1 MFDSIRI
8 LVREPLLHFFV
19 VAGGLFLLFNYV
31 SGSNTVDDDQIVV
44 STGQIEHFVSL
55 FLKTRQRLPNDEEL
69 RGLIDNFVVEEMLYR
84 EAIAIGFDRDDTI
97 IRRRLKQKMEFL
109 LDDFATVVPTEAD
122 LQQFLQSN
130 PERFRLDARISFEQV
145 FLQTS
150 SRDKAE
156 TVLSELRANKI
167 ANPDSI
173 SESHLIPG
181 RFDDVRQAE
190 VTSRL
195 GNDFVTALFALD
207 VGQWTGPIESP
218 YGIHLLR
225 IKEKTEG
232 LVPPL
237 AEIRNEVE
245 REWLFDFR
253 TAAKQQLLDEMKAKY
268 TITIEPY
275 EAG

>member
-1 MFDSIRI
+1 MFDSIRM

-19 VAGGLFLLFNYV
+19 AAGGLFLLFNYV
-31 SGSNTVDDDQIVV
+31 SGSNTIDDDQIVV

-55 FLKTRQRLPNDEEL
+55 FLKTRQRLPTDEEL
-69 RGLIDNFVVEEMLYR
+69 RGLIDNFVVEEVLYR
-84 EAIAIGFDRDDTI
+84 EAIAIGFDLDDTI

-122 LQQFLQSN
+122 LQQFLQAS
-130 PERFRLDARISFEQV
+130 PERFRSDAIISFEQV
-145 FLQTS
+145 FLQIS

-218 YGIHLLR
+218 YGIHLIR
-225 IKEKTEG
+225 IEEKTAG

-253 TAAKQQLLDEMKAKY
+253 AAAKQQVLDEMKAKY